1 MDSLTESRGFAAR
14 STGDTFVDPRN
25 TADQATFQG
34 LDLLP
39 PQGVAYDSQ
48 EEFRKAYERWYK
60 RNSVKST
67 IHEINKLRSVIR
79 AAMIVSM
86 NTERGM
92 ERFVLFTIDNKSPE
106 GKLTSIPPHVVA
118 PDHGG
123 YVLNRAPS
131 LSERAGVKPSEVL
144 VSKKQYKPTEVPD
157 LLDAAR
163 PTAGDLV
170 VNQMQSYLQALVA
183 KQGVNFVIKDGA
195 QFASLHQ
202 KYLGEWA
209 APIALI
215 TSQFDPKSAITQIQ
229 DNMLDGEPVRLG
241 KIEYNMSTTDTLY
254 DSTVVVKGALVHISS
269 KAHKGGGA
277 AASLKGLH
285 DTIQKNLSKFDP
297 NFWRIRKH
305 KQFRKIVD
313 LIQDKSAMDGV
324 LELAVEEDVIP
335 ATEPAKIHKLL
346 SDKTARVSL
355 HRNVRALMAAYVAN
369 EKHLQYNIGK
379 HALAAIAKALC
390 DKLNAEDYTTVAKSI
405 LSMSNVVQMAFV
417 TGVQGKD
424 LVAKGFDLIWPPRF
438 DGNIYFYSG
447 KNFSATEIKGKL
459 GFKIS
464 KTKIK
469 DEPDPSLSAPSLTQL
484 GKAQQKRAAER
495 AVGKIVTPGARDRRD
510 PTVSDTVALGRAK
523 KSPARSD

>member
-1 MDSLTESRGFAAR
+1 MESLTESRGFAAR
-14 STGDTFVDPRN
+14 SSGDAFVNPRN

-48 EEFRKAYERWYK
+48 EEFRKAYDRWHK

-67 IHEINKLRSVIR
+67 IYEINKFRSVIR
-79 AAMIVSM
+79 SAMIVNMS
-86 NTERGM
+86 TERGM

-106 GKLTSIPPHVVA
+106 GKITSIPPHVVR

-123 YVLNRAPS
+123 YVLNRATN

-144 VSKKQYKPTEVPD
+144 VGKKQYKPDQVPV

-163 PTAGDLV
+163 PTAGDQV
-170 VNQMQSYLQALVA
+170 VNQMQSYLTALVH
-183 KQGVNFVIKDGA
+183 KQGHNFVITDGA
-195 QFASLHQ
+195 QYASLHQ

-215 TSQFDPKSAITQIQ
+215 TGQFDPKNQIKQIQ
-229 DNMLDGEPVRLG
+229 DTMLDGEPVRLG
-241 KIEYNMSTTDTLY
+241 KISYNTSSSDTLY
-254 DSTVVVKGALVHISS
+254 DSTVTVKGSQVHISS

-277 AASLKGLH
+277 AASLKGIH
-285 DTIQKNLSKFDP
+285 DTIQKNLSKFDA
-297 NFWRIRKH
+297 NFWRNKKH
-305 KQFRKIVD
+305 EQFRKIVD
-313 LIQDKSAMDGV
+313 VIQEKSAVDGV
-324 LELAVEEDVIP
+324 LELAVEEGVIP
-335 ATEPAKIHKLL
+335 ATEPPKIHKLL
-346 SDKTARVSL
+346 ADKTAPVSL
-355 HRNVRALMAAYVAN
+355 HRTVRALMASYVAN
-369 EKHLQYNIGK
+369 EKHPQYNAGK

-390 DKLNAEDYTTVAKSI
+390 EKLNAEDYTTVTKSI

-438 DGNIYFYSG
+438 EGNIYFYSG

-464 KTKIK
+464 KTKVQ
-469 DEPDPSLSAPSLTQL
+469 DEPDPSLSAPSLTQVE
-484 GKAQQKRAAER
+484 KAQQKRAAER

-510 PTVSDTVALGRAK
+510 PTVSDTVALGRARK
-523 KSPARSD
+523 KS